1 MSGYGGGQVKKRI
14 WLGALLAAVA
24 VLALV
29 AAGCGGSK
37 KSSGGNKGG
46 GGGGNVTALPASSC
60 NAMQYKGSGKPDYLI
75 ASDLPLIGGSRTQTV
90 QMNKAIAYVLSQQ
103 SWKAGKYKIAFQ
115 ACNDASAQLAKW
127 DPTKCSA
134 NAHAYAGD
142 SSLVGVIGT
151 FNSGCAAIIIPVL
164 NKAPGGGLQMI
175 SPANTYGCLTE
186 PCAGNEPEKY
196 YPSGKRT
203 YARVAPSDPNQGAV
217 QAKFMQQQ
225 GVKSLYILNDKEAY
239 GLGVAKNTEGAVKA
253 LWIKVLG
260 FSAFDPK
267 SSNFQALFTK
277 IKNTNPDAVFIGGL
291 VDENS
296 GQLINDKVT
305 VLGPNTNKPASAGGG
320 VMLFL
325 PDGYTTPAIFLRSQG
340 GTPNANGAYFS
351 VAGVGLDKYKGAALE
366 FIDGFKKTLNG
377 AALNPYAILAAQAAQ
392 VMLSAISKSDGSRS
406 SVISEVYKT
415 KVTNGLIGSFTFNKN
430 GDLSGATGA
439 SVLYTIY
446 IGKGNNLV
454 TFVNGVAPVPSL
466 TQAARKEAA
475 G

>member
-1 MSGYGGGQVKKRI
+1 MTKRLTI
-14 WLGALLAAVA
+14 GLL
-24 VLALV
+24 LV
-29 AAGCGGSK
+29 AAAGLALTAAGCGGGSK
-37 KSSGGNKGG
+37 KSSSG
-46 GGGGNVTALPASSC
+46 GGGGNGVTALPASSC
-60 NAMQYKGSGKPDYLI
+60 SPVQYNGSGKADHLI
-75 ASDLPLIGGSRTQTV
+75 ASDLPLIGGSRQQTT
-90 QMNKAIAYVLSQQ
+90 QMNKAIAYVLDQQ
-103 SWKAGKYKIAFQ
+103 GWKAGKYKIAFQ

-225 GVKSLYILNDKEAY
+225 GVKSVYILNDKEAY

-253 LWIKVLG
+253 LGIKVLG

-291 VDENS
+291 IDENS

-305 VLGPNTNKPASAGGG
+305 VLGPNTNKPKSAGGG

-325 PDGYTTPAIFLRSQG
+325 PDGYTTPAIFQRSQG

-351 VAGVGLDKYKGAALE
+351 VAGVGLDKYKGAALQ

-406 SVISEVYKT
+406 GVIDETYKT
-415 KVTNGLIGSFTFNKN
+415 KVDNGLIGSFSFNAN

-454 TFVNGVAPVPSL
+454 TFVNGVAPVASL
-466 TQAARKEAA
+466 TQAARKEAS